1 MGVLCKFRL
10 LLIFT
15 KCYACRMSSSR
26 DPCGSS
32 DAAAA
37 YDDSGFDAS
46 WSASNFSNL
55 LWMPHDQHK
64 VSRIHDNVSYS
75 MNHIIFFL

>member
-1 MGVLCKFRL
+1 MVSKFRL
-10 LLIFT
+10 LLIFS
-15 KCYACRMSSSR
+15 KCYACRMSSNR
-26 DPCGSS
+26 DPCGPS
-32 DAAAA
+32 DTAAAF
-37 YDDSGFDAS
+37 DDSGFNSS

-75 MNHIIFFL
+75 MNHIIFFFVK